1 MSGQTS
7 AQLTRRAFL
16 KAATAGGAALII
28 GIRLPGLDEAQAA
41 GEATAFT
48 PGVFLRIEVDG
59 AVTVIVPRSEL
70 GQGARTALPM
80 IVAEELEADW
90 RRVRVEPALAHL
102 ERYGSMTTGGSTSV
116 REFYAPLR
124 QAGAAAREMLCE
136 AAARTWKVPAGECHA
151 QGGAVIHAKSGRRL
165 EYGAL
170 VPLAATLPVPTE
182 PALKDPETFR
192 IIGTSP
198 ARLDS
203 PEKLRGA
210 ARFGLDTRVPG
221 QLFVAI
227 ARSPVFGAKPRS
239 WDAAAAK
246 ARPGVREVLQVD
258 SGIAVAATS
267 TWAALQARDALR
279 VEWEGGETTL
289 SSESIRAMFAAKL
302 AEGSPD
308 VKAYR
313 EEGDLDAALAGA
325 ARTLT
330 AEYHLPFLA
339 HASIEPLNCAADVRA
354 DSAEIWAPTQAPQ
367 WPLGQLARLL
377 GLPPDRIRL
386 HTTLAGGAFGRRL
399 MPDFVVEAALASKA
413 FGSPVQVVWDRAD
426 DMRGDWFRPASLHRL
441 AAGLDGQGRL
451 VAWRHRFAAPSIMG
465 QLQPGRA
472 QAEPDALDGAA
483 TLPYEIANLRVE
495 YAMANTA
502 VPVGWWRSVY
512 NSQHPVANECFLDEI
527 AVAAGVDPLAL
538 RLGLLPAG
546 SRLRGV
552 LERVAA
558 VSGWAGG
565 AASAAGR
572 ARGLACHECFGS
584 AAATVAEVSVD
595 RSRVTVH
602 RVWTAID
609 CGLAVHPDGVRAQC
623 EGNVAM
629 AVTALLHGEITIEGG
644 RVQQTNF
651 DSYPL
656 LTMGGM
662 PEVQVEILE
671 SGEPIGGV
679 GEPGQP
685 PVVPAVLN
693 AVFAATGTRVRE
705 LPVRLR

>member
-28 GIRLPGLDEAQAA
+28 GIRLPGLDEARAA
-41 GEATAFT
+41 GEAATFA
-48 PGVFLRIEVDG
+48 PGVFLRIDTDG

-136 AAARTWKVPAGECHA
+136 AAARTWKAPAGECRA
-151 QGGAVIHAKSGRRL
+151 QEGAVIHAKSGRRL

-170 VPLAATLPVPTE
+170 VPLAATLPVPAE

-246 ARPGVREVLQVD
+246 ARPGVREVAQLD

-279 VEWEGGETTL
+279 VEWEGGETSL
-289 SSESIRAMFAAKL
+289 SSDSIRAMFAAKL

-313 EEGDLDAALAGA
+313 DEGDLDAALAGA

-339 HASIEPLNCAADVRA
+339 HASIEPVNCAADVRA

-472 QAEPDALDGAA
+472 QQEPDALDGAA

-527 AVAAGVDPLAL
+527 AVAAGADPLAL
-538 RLGLLPAG
+538 RLGLLPRG
-546 SRLRGV
+546 SRLRGA
-552 LERVAA
+552 LERAAEVA
-558 VSGWAGG
+558 GWGG
-565 AASAAGR
+565 AAPAGR
-572 ARGLACHECFGS
+572 ARGLACHESFGS

-595 RSRVTVH
+595 KGRVRVH
-602 RVWTAID
+602 RIWTAID
-609 CGLAVHPDGVRAQC
+609 CGLAVHPDGVRAQT
-623 EGNVAM
+623 EGNAAM
-629 AVTALLHGEITIEGG
+629 AVTALLHGGITIAGG

-651 DSYPL
+651 DGYPL

-685 PVVPAVLN
+685 PVAPAVLN
-693 AVFAATGTRVRE
+693 AIFAATGTRVRE
-705 LPVRLR
+705 LPVRLG

>member
-1 MSGQTS
+1 MSGRAMTEI
-7 AQLTRRAFL
+7 TRRTFL
-16 KAATAGGAALII
+16 KAAAAGGAALMV
-28 GIRLPGLDEAQAA
+28 GFPLR
-41 GEATAFT
+41 EATAETAADGFA
-48 PGVFLRIEVDG
+48 PGVFLRIDADG
-59 AVTVIVPRSEL
+59 TVTVIVPRSEL

-80 IVAEELEADW
+80 IAAEELEADW
-90 RRVRVEPALAHL
+90 RRVRMEPALAHL

-124 QAGAAAREMLCE
+124 KAGAAAREMLCE
-136 AAARTWKVPAGECHA
+136 AAARTWKVPVGECRAREGVVTHEP
-151 QGGAVIHAKSGRRL
+151 SGRRL

-170 VPLAATLPVPTE
+170 VALAATLPVPTE
-182 PALKDPETFR
+182 PTLKDPATFR
-192 IIGTSP
+192 LIGTSP
-198 ARLDS
+198 ARFDS
-203 PEKLRGA
+203 PEKLRGT

-227 ARSPVFGAKPRS
+227 ARSPVFGAKPVR
-239 WDAAAAK
+239 WDEAAARAL
-246 ARPGVREVLQVD
+246 PGVRNVKQID

-279 VEWEGGETTL
+279 AEWEGGETSL
-289 SSESIRAMFAAKL
+289 SSASIRAMFAAKL
-302 AEGSPD
+302 ADGSPD
-308 VKAYR
+308 AKPYR
-313 EEGDLDAALAGA
+313 DEGDVDAALAGA

-330 AEYHLPFLA
+330 AEYHLPYLA
-339 HASIEPLNCAADVRA
+339 HASIEPVNCAADVRE

-377 GLPPDRIRL
+377 NMPPDRIRL

-399 MPDFVVEAALASKA
+399 MPDFVIEAALASRA
-413 FGSPVQVVWDRAD
+413 FGAPVQVVWDRAD
-426 DMRGDWFRPASLHRL
+426 DMRGDWYRPASLHRL
-441 AAGLDGQGRL
+441 TAGLDAQGRL
-451 VAWRHRFAAPSIMG
+451 VAWRHRFATPSIMG

-472 QAEPDALDGAA
+472 QSEPDALDGAA
-483 TLPYEIANLRVE
+483 TLPYGIANLRVE

-502 VPVGWWRSVY
+502 VPVGWWRAVY
-512 NSQHPVANECFLDEI
+512 NTQHPVPNECFLDEI
-527 AVAAGVDPLAL
+527 AVAAGTDPLAL

-558 VSGWAGG
+558 VSGWSGG
-565 AASAAGR
+565 AAPAGHG
-572 ARGLACHECFGS
+572 RGLACHESFGS

-595 RSRVTVH
+595 KSRVTVH

-629 AVTALLHGEITIEGG
+629 AVTALLHGEITIAGG
-644 RVQQTNF
+644 RVQQANF
-651 DSYPL
+651 DGYPL
-656 LTMGGM
+656 LTMGEM
-662 PEVQVEILE
+662 PEVKVEILQ
-671 SGEPIGGV
+671 SGEPLGGV

-693 AVFAATGTRVRE
+693 AIFAATGKRVRE
-705 LPVRLR
+705 LPVRLG

>member
-1 MSGQTS
+1 MPHSDLDLLLLIDDDVIAELRDILQEEFGDLVRDFVDDVPI
-7 AQLTRRAFL
+7 QL
-16 KAATAGGAALII
+16 
-28 GIRLPGLDEAQAA
+28 
-41 GEATAFT
+41 
-48 PGVFLRIEVDG
+48 
-59 AVTVIVPRSEL
+59 EL
-70 GQGARTALPM
+70 MQTALDQGN
-80 IVAEELEADW
+80 ADGLY
-90 RRVRVEPALAHL
+90 RLAHKLKSSCGSLGAPRLAELVRQL
-102 ERYGSMTTGGSTSV
+102 EQAG
-116 REFYAPLR
+116 R
-124 QAGAAAREMLCE
+124 QA
-136 AAARTWKVPAGECHA
+136 T
-151 QGGAVIHAKSGRRL
+151 
-165 EYGAL
+165 
-170 VPLAATLPVPTE
+170 
-182 PALKDPETFR
+182 
-192 IIGTSP
+192 
-198 ARLDS
+198 
-203 PEKLRGA
+203 
-210 ARFGLDTRVPG
+210 
-221 QLFVAI
+221 
-227 ARSPVFGAKPRS
+227 
-239 WDAAAAK
+239 
-246 ARPGVREVLQVD
+246 
-258 SGIAVAATS
+258 
-267 TWAALQARDALR
+267 
-279 VEWEGGETTL
+279 
-289 SSESIRAMFAAKL
+289 
-302 AEGSPD
+302 
-308 VKAYR
+308 
-313 EEGDLDAALAGA
+313 
-325 ARTLT
+325 
-330 AEYHLPFLA
+330 
-339 HASIEPLNCAADVRA
+339 
-354 DSAEIWAPTQAPQ
+354 
-367 WPLGQLARLL
+367 
-377 GLPPDRIRL
+377 
-386 HTTLAGGAFGRRL
+386 
-399 MPDFVVEAALASKA
+399 
-413 FGSPVQVVWDRAD
+413 
-426 DMRGDWFRPASLHRL
+426 
-441 AAGLDGQGRL
+441 
-451 VAWRHRFAAPSIMG
+451 
-465 QLQPGRA
+465 
-472 QAEPDALDGAA
+472 LDGAA

>member
-1 MSGQTS
+1 MSART
-7 AQLTRRAFL
+7 ATPLTRRTFL

-28 GIRLPGLDEAQAA
+28 GIRLPGLDEAPAA
-41 GEATAFT
+41 ESAATFS
-48 PGVFLRIEVDG
+48 PGVFLRLDSDG

-90 RRVRVEPALAHL
+90 RRVRVEPAVAHL

-116 REFYAPLR
+116 REFYGPLR

-136 AAARTWKVPAGECHA
+136 AAARTWNVKAADCLAREGAAVHA
-151 QGGAVIHAKSGRRL
+151 ASGRRL

-170 VPLAATLPVPTE
+170 VPLAATLPIPGDPV
-182 PALKDPETFR
+182 LKDPAQFR

-203 PEKLRGA
+203 PEKLRGV
-210 ARFGLDTRVPG
+210 ARFGLDTRAPG
-221 QLFVAI
+221 QLYVAI
-227 ARSPVFGAKPRS
+227 ARSPVFGAKPAR
-239 WDAAAAK
+239 WDDAAARAM
-246 ARPGVREVLQVD
+246 PGVREVLQVD

-267 TWAALQARDALR
+267 TWAALQAREALR
-279 VEWEGGETTL
+279 VEWEGGETSL
-289 SSESIRAMFAAKL
+289 SSDSIRAMFAAKL
-302 AEGSPD
+302 EDGSPD
-308 VKAYR
+308 LKAYR
-313 EEGDLDAALAGA
+313 DEGGFDAAFAGA
-325 ARTLT
+325 ARALT
-330 AEYHLPFLA
+330 AEYHLPYLA
-339 HASIEPLNCAADVRA
+339 HASIEPVNCVADVRA

-367 WPLGQLARLL
+367 WPLGQLARTL
-377 GLPPDRIRL
+377 GLPLDRIRL

-399 MPDFVVEAALASKA
+399 MPDFVIEAALASKA
-413 FGSPVQVVWDRAD
+413 FGAPVQVVWDRGD
-426 DMRGDWFRPASLHRL
+426 DMRHDWFRPASLHRL
-441 AAGLDGQGRL
+441 AAGLDARGRL

-465 QLQPGRA
+465 QLQPGRE

-483 TLPYEIANLRVE
+483 TLPYAISNLRVE

-502 VPVGWWRSVY
+502 VPVGWFRSVY
-512 NSQHPVANECFLDEI
+512 NTQHPVANECFLDE
-527 AVAAGVDPLAL
+527 VASASGTDPLAL
-538 RLGLLPAG
+538 RLQLLPAG
-546 SRLRGV
+546 SRLRGA
-552 LERVAA
+552 LERVAKA
-558 VSGWAGG
+558 AGWGVAPP
-565 AASAAGR
+565 AGR
-572 ARGLACHECFGS
+572 ARGLACHESFGS

-595 RSRVTVH
+595 RGRVKVH

-629 AVTALLHGEITIEGG
+629 AVTALLHGRITIAGG
-644 RVQQTNF
+644 RVQQSNF
-651 DSYPL
+651 GDYPL

-662 PEVQVEILE
+662 PEVKVEIVE

-685 PVVPAVLN
+685 PVAPAVLN
-693 AVFAATGTRVRE
+693 AIFAATGTRVRE
-705 LPVRLR
+705 LPVRLV